1 MALMQAVVIGLI
13 ALIIT
18 PGYLFYFDVTPKL
31 AVLLLGAAITMF
43 LARGVG
49 RRTGAISG
57 LMVLSLLS
65 LAVSTALSSNA
76 ALSLFGTSWRRYG
89 AVAQAA
95 VLIFAWLAAGQSADG
110 ARTILRGMAVAG
122 LVGGAYGIAQYL
134 GWDPLLP
141 AAAYHT
147 GEGFWTIVRPPGTLG
162 YASYFATWLLFVIFL
177 SLALANLET
186 SAAWRRV
193 AWAACAVATL
203 AMLLT
208 GTRAAVL
215 GLAAGGATWLWWTG
229 VRFSGIQITRPRVAV
244 VAAAIVLAGSAFY
257 FLPVGWQMRSRA
269 RWFAEDPWGGARP
282 YLWLD
287 SLGMGMHRLPAG
299 YGPEVFTAV
308 FPRFESRELA
318 RAYPEFAHESPHN
331 MFLDALVSQGIPG
344 LLLLCG
350 WCSAGLIAAWRSKNA
365 GCAAALAAGIVSQ
378 QFTVFIIPTALMFY
392 IAIALATAL
401 AARTLPDGGSD
412 RSRAHR
418 APRKQAI
425 FAAPACLA
433 LIYLALRFL
442 MADHALALAR
452 RGLDSGDAAKA
463 TAEYAVYERW
473 RLPGT
478 AADLW
483 YSRASMNLAQ
493 KAANPLVRLQALV
506 QAGAAGVR
514 ATQTSEDPVNAWY
527 SLAIFYAARN
537 DAGNTEKCLRAAIAA
552 HPNWFKPHWTLA
564 QVLRLESRWPEA
576 EGEAAAAVDLN
587 GGKNAEVARTL
598 EEIRTQRASVAAKL
612 FHE

>member
-49 RRTGAISG
+49 RRIGAISG
-57 LMVLSLLS
+57 LMILSLLS

-95 VLIFAWLAAGQSADG
+95 VLIFAWLAAGQSAVG
-110 ARTILRGMAVAG
+110 ARTILRGISVAG

-193 AWAACAVATL
+193 AWAACAVATA

-229 VRFSGIQITRPRVAV
+229 FRLSIRRVAV
-244 VAAAIVLAGSAFY
+244 VAAVIVLAGAAFY
-257 FLPVGWQMRSRA
+257 FSPVGWQMRSRA

-282 YLWLD
+282 HLWLD

-308 FPRFESRELA
+308 FPRFESKELA
-318 RAYPEFAHESPHN
+318 RAYPEFVHESPHN

-350 WCSAGLIAAWRSKNA
+350 WCAAGFVAAWRSKNA

-378 QFTVFIIPTALMFY
+378 QFTVFTIPTALMFY
-392 IAIALATAL
+392 ITIALATAL
-401 AARTLPDGGSD
+401 AAKPLPDGNVSD
-412 RSRAHR
+412 WSRA
-418 APRKQAI
+418 RKQAI

-442 MADHALALAR
+442 MADRALALAR
-452 RGLDSGDAAKA
+452 RGFDAGDAAKA
-463 TAEYAVYERW
+463 TADYAVYERW

-537 DAGNTEKCLRAAIAA
+537 DAGNT
-552 HPNWFKPHWTLA
+552 
-564 QVLRLESRWPEA
+564 
-576 EGEAAAAVDLN
+576 
-587 GGKNAEVARTL
+587 
-598 EEIRTQRASVAAKL
+598 
-612 FHE
+612 

>member
-31 AVLLLGAAITMF
+31 AVLLLGAASTMF

-49 RRTGAISG
+49 RRTGPISG

-95 VLIFAWLAAGQSADG
+95 VLIFAWLAAGQSAVG
-110 ARTILRGMAVAG
+110 ARTILRGIAVAG

-186 SAAWRRV
+186 SASWRRV

-257 FLPVGWQMRSRA
+257 FSPLGWQMRSRA

-282 YLWLD
+282 HLWLD

-308 FPRFESRELA
+308 FPRFESKELA
-318 RAYPEFAHESPHN
+318 RAYPEFVHESPHN

-350 WCSAGLIAAWRSKNA
+350 WCAAGFVAAWRSKNA

-378 QFTVFIIPTALMFY
+378 QFTVFTIPTALMFY
-392 IAIALATAL
+392 ITIALATAL
-401 AARTLPDGGSD
+401 AAKPLPDGNVSD
-412 RSRAHR
+412 WSRA
-418 APRKQAI
+418 RKQAI

-442 MADHALALAR
+442 MADRALALAR
-452 RGLDSGDAAKA
+452 RGFDAGDAAKA
-463 TAEYAVYERW
+463 TADYAVYERW

-527 SLAIFYAARN
+527 SLAMLYAARN
-537 DAGNTEKCLRAAIAA
+537 DAGNSEKCLRAAIAA
-552 HPNWFKPHWTLA
+552 SPNWFKPHWTLA
-564 QVLRLESRWPEA
+564 QVLRLESRLPEA

-598 EEIRTQRASVAAKL
+598 EEIRTQRASGAAKP

>member
-1 MALMQAVVIGLI
+1 MQAVVIGLI

-31 AVLLLGAAITMF
+31 AVLLLGTATTLL
-43 LARGVG
+43 LARGTG
-49 RRTGAISG
+49 RRVGPISG
-57 LMVLSLLS
+57 LAALSLLS

-89 AVAQAA
+89 AMAQAA
-95 VLIFAWLAAGQSADG
+95 VLIFAWLAAFQNAVG
-110 ARTILRGMAVAG
+110 ARTILRGIAVAG
-122 LVGGAYGIAQYL
+122 LIGGAYGIAQYL

-141 AAAYHT
+141 AAAYHV
-147 GEGFWTIVRPPGTLG
+147 GEGIWTIVRPPGTLG
-162 YASYFATWLLFVIFL
+162 YVSYFATWLLFVIFL

-186 SAAWRRV
+186 SAIWRR
-193 AWAACAVATL
+193 AAAAASAVATA

-215 GLAAGGATWLWWTG
+215 GLAAGGATWLWWAG
-229 VRFSGIQITRPRVAV
+229 FRLSMRQVLVG
-244 VAAAIVLAGSAFY
+244 AAAMVLAGSAFY
-257 FLPVGWQMRSRA
+257 FSPLGWRMRTRA

-282 YLWLD
+282 LLWLD
-287 SLGMGMHRLPAG
+287 SLGMAGHRLPAG

-308 FPRFESRELA
+308 FPRFESKELA
-318 RAYPEFAHESPHN
+318 RAYPDFAHESPHN
-331 MFLDALVSQGIPG
+331 MFLDALVSQGVPG
-344 LLLLCG
+344 LVLLCG
-350 WCSAGLIAAWRSKNA
+350 WCAAGFMAAWRSKNA

-378 QFTVFIIPTALMFY
+378 QFTVFTIPTALMFY
-392 IAIALATAL
+392 ITIALATAL
-401 AARTLPDGGSD
+401 AAKTLPNGSGSD
-412 RSRAHR
+412 RRR
-418 APRKQAI
+418 V
-425 FAAPACLA
+425 FAAPICLA
-433 LIYLALRFL
+433 LTYLALRYL
-442 MADHALALAR
+442 AADHALALAR
-452 RGLDSGDAAKA
+452 RGLDSGDGAKA
-463 TAEYAVYERW
+463 SAEYAAYERW

-493 KAANPLVRLQALV
+493 KAANPLVRLQALF

-514 ATQTSEDPVNAWY
+514 ATKTSEDPVNAWY
-527 SLAIFYAARN
+527 SLATLYASQN

-552 HPNWFKPHWTLA
+552 NPNWFKPHWTLA
-564 QVLRLESRWPEA
+564 QVLRLESRLPEA

-598 EEIRTQRASVAAKL
+598 EEIRTQRARGGAKP

>member
-31 AVLLLGAAITMF
+31 AVLLLGAASTML

-49 RRTGAISG
+49 RRTGPISG

-95 VLIFAWLAAGQSADG
+95 VLIFAWLAAGQSAVG
-110 ARTILRGMAVAG
+110 ARTILRGIAVAG

-186 SAAWRRV
+186 GAAWRRV

-257 FLPVGWQMRSRA
+257 FSPVGWQMRSRA

-282 YLWLD
+282 HLWLD

-308 FPRFESRELA
+308 FPRFESKELA
-318 RAYPEFAHESPHN
+318 RAYPEFVHESPHN

-350 WCSAGLIAAWRSKNA
+350 WCAAGFVAAWRSKNA

-392 IAIALATAL
+392 ITIALATAL
-401 AARTLPDGGSD
+401 AAKPLPDGNVSD
-412 RSRAHR
+412 WSRA
-418 APRKQAI
+418 RKQAI

-442 MADHALALAR
+442 MADRALALAR
-452 RGLDSGDAAKA
+452 RGFAAGDAAKA
-463 TAEYAVYERW
+463 TADYAVYERW

-483 YSRASMNLAQ
+483 YSRACMNLAQ

-527 SLAIFYAARN
+527 SLAMLYAARN
-537 DAGNTEKCLRAAIAA
+537 DAGNSEKCLRAAIA
-552 HPNWFKPHWTLA
+552 
-564 QVLRLESRWPEA
+564 V
-576 EGEAAAAVDLN
+576 
-587 GGKNAEVARTL
+587 
-598 EEIRTQRASVAAKL
+598 
-612 FHE
+612 